1 MAQGGTFHGVFI
13 DENILGA
20 AYELDALHPGLVYW
34 VGHPAVP
41 TIPASTKDPELLDA
55 LGAYAR
61 DLIFIT
67 RDKRIR
73 RNRTERGHLMRSAV
87 RTVFLTGSKDMD
99 KHQTASLIE
108 ESWDDIATQVGT
120 QVGPSLW
127 SLTHRDGLKRI
138 S

>member
-1 MAQGGTFHGVFI
+1 MAQGGTFRGVFI
-13 DENILGA
+13 DENILGV
-20 AYELDALHPGLVYW
+20 AYKLDALHPGMVYW

-73 RNRTERGHLMRSAV
+73 RDKNERGHLMRSGIRA
-87 RTVFLTGSKDMD
+87 VFLTGSKAMD
-99 KHQTASLIE
+99 KFQMASLIE
-108 ESWDDIATQVGT
+108 ANWDDIATQVGT
-120 QVGPSLW
+120 QSGPSL
-127 SLTHRDGLKRI
+127 
-138 S
+138 